1 MTRIAYRGRGKPK
14 EKPEEDFST
23 DEVCVKDSNGVE
35 IILHLKKEKRIG
47 GRVILTK
54 KEIMND

>member
-14 EKPEEDFST
+14 EETEEDFST
-23 DEVCVKDSNGVE
+23 DEVTIKDSNGVE
-35 IILHLKKEKRIG
+35 IILHIKKEKRSR
-47 GRVILTK
+47 RVILER

>member
-1 MTRIAYRGRGKPK
+1 MTRIAYKGRGKPK
-14 EKPEEDFST
+14 EKPEEFST

-35 IILHLKKEKRIG
+35 IILHIKKEKRIG
-47 GRVILTK
+47 GRVILER